1 MIGRMRTATAA
12 LTGALCGA
20 GWFLSIEPAAN
31 LPCQGSG
38 LGCALF
44 ALVILLP
51 ALVIVWGLVGWGL
64 LRLGRFSPAW
74 PTAVVGTAG
83 AVVLLFISSF
93 SLRFVRVQ
101 LPEDSGIF
109 VVAIAT
115 AGGYALAAVVT
126 AGYGGRRDRTEHRGQ
141 DG

>member
-1 MIGRMRTATAA
+1 MICRMRMATAA
-12 LTGALCGA
+12 LTGAVCGA
-20 GWFLSIEPAAN
+20 GWFASIEPAGN
-31 LPCQGSG
+31 LPCRESG

-44 ALVILLP
+44 ALLILLP
-51 ALVIVWGLVGWGL
+51 ALVVVWGLVGWGL

-74 PTAVVGTAG
+74 PTAVAGTAG
-83 AVVLLFISSF
+83 AVVLLLVSSF
-93 SLRFVRVQ
+93 SLRFLQVQ
-101 LPEDSGIF
+101 LPEESGI
-109 VVAIAT
+109 VMVAIAG